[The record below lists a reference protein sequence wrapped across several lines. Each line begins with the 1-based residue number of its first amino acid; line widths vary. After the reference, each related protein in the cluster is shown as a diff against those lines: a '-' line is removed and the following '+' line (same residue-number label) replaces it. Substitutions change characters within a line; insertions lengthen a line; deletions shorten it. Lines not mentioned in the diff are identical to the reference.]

1 MPFITHVSF
10 KNIEPSAALEAR
22 IKELADKLEH
32 FYDGIMRCDVM
43 VELPHRS
50 QRQGQ
55 PFHVRIH
62 LHVRAPGSEIIV
74 SHDPGD
80 DGAHVDPY
88 VAVRDAF
95 DSAKRQVQ
103 SLVERLRG
111 EVKHH
116 SGQPQL

>member
-1 MPFITHVSF
+1 MPFVTHVSF
-10 KNIEPSAALEAR
+10 KHIEHSAALEAR
-22 IKELADKLEH
+22 IKELAEKLEH

-50 QRQGQ
+50 QRHGT

-80 DGAHVDPY
+80 DGAHADPY

-95 DSAKRQVQ
+95 DSARRQVQ
-103 SLVERLRG
+103 ALAERLRG
-111 EVKHH
+111 EVKAH
-116 SGQPQL
+116 GQPQA

>member
-1 MPFITHVSF
+1 MPFLTHVSF

-50 QRQGQ
+50 QQKGQ

-62 LHVRAPGSEIIV
+62 LHVRAPGSEIVV
-74 SHDPGD
+74 SHDPGN

-111 EVKHH
+111 EVKTH